1 MSSTKVRKSL
11 SLSLQETTLTLVMM
25 LLRTVLIG
33 VSRLNH
39 WLQQGGSEDHTR
51 SVYDIIDAGPRH
63 RFMTA
68 DGLIVSNCLGLGYS
82 MSAWKFVQSCRAQST
97 DLAIV
102 PRDQWPRDLETDRRY
117 RFMLLN
123 QLGVTD
129 IDDPKFERDIGE
141 FLTADRVVRDWRRAN
156 AKVVKYWD
164 ALNRSLRSSAEAGKD
179 VHYFRLPSG
188 RVKPYFRPRILPEA
202 TIIIDPDTGA
212 KKTQIR
218 SALKAAVI
226 KDKPSVFLHGGS
238 LTENITQATARD
250 IMVQSALDIETDYPW
265 IKYMW
270 SCYDE
275 IIFEVPE
282 DRAEEANK
290 IVPQYMCHG
299 PSISKW
305 VDDKLPL
312 EVEGGIFDR
321 YCK

>member
-1 MSSTKVRKSL
+1 MLLTKAKESL
-11 SLSLQETTLTLVMM
+11 SLTLQEIMFTFLTTLFKA
-25 LLRTVLIG
+25 VLIM

-39 WLQQGGSEDHTR
+39 WLKQGGNVDHTI

-68 DGLIVSNCLGLGYS
+68 DGLIVSNCLGLGYG

-97 DLAIV
+97 DLAVV
-102 PRDQWPRDLETDRRY
+102 PRSEWPRDLETDRRY
-117 RFMLLN
+117 RFILAN
-123 QLGVTD
+123 QLMVTD

-156 AKVVKYWD
+156 KKVVDYWA
-164 ALNRSLRSSAEAGKD
+164 ALNKSLRSSAEAGKD

-188 RVKPYFRPRILPEA
+188 RVKPYFRPRIKPEA
-202 TIIIDPDTGA
+202 TVVIDPDTMA
-212 KKTQIR
+212 KRTQIR
-218 SALKAAVI
+218 SALTAAVI
-226 KDKPSVFLHGGS
+226 KDKPAVFLHGGS
-238 LTENITQATARD
+238 LTENITQATSRD
-250 IMVQSALDIETDYPW
+250 IMAYAALDIETDYPW
-265 IKYMW
+265 IRYMW

-290 IVPQYMCHG
+290 IVPYYMCHG

-305 VDDKLPL
+305 VDNKLPL